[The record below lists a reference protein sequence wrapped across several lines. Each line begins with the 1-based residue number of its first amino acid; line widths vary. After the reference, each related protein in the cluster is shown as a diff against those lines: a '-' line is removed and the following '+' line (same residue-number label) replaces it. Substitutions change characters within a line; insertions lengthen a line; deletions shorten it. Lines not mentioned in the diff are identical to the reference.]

1 MASTLTLIAAPAAAP
16 ANLPGAGRRS
26 PVFGL
31 GGRPLGMAVF
41 QLAFGNPYAVGG
53 ESLVGLDTY
62 FAEVLSVQVLQ
73 NELTVADRREFTW
86 DKTNKKLLG
95 FTAFNTEMTAVDQS
109 AVADVRLLVTG
120 FLK

>member
-1 MASTLTLIAAPAAAP
+1 MASTVTLQG
-16 ANLPGAGRRS
+16 LGTGQPGAGAKR

-31 GGRPLGMAVF
+31 GGRTIGQGVF
-41 QLAFGNPYAVGG
+41 VLSYTGNYAVGG
-53 ESLVGLDTY
+53 ESLAELDKY

-73 NELTVADRREFTW
+73 NEVTAADRREFTW
-86 DKTNKKLLG
+86 DKANKKLLM
-95 FTAFNTEMTAVDQS
+95 FDAFNVEETATDQQ